1 MNLYDE
7 GEVIHYRLDDNGD
20 SNLLHYC
27 QAPRTLSLKIGSPVI
42 NVRII
47 DVFVNGLKGEVMRC
61 WADGPLIRFVDQM
74 KMMQVRRLNL
84 ERAWF

>member
-7 GEVIHYRLDDNGD
+7 GKVIHYRLDDNGD

-42 NVRII
+42 NVQII
-47 DVFVNGLKGEVMRC
+47 DDVLVNGLKG
-61 WADGPLIRFVDQM
+61 
-74 KMMQVRRLNL
+74 
-84 ERAWF
+84 